1 MTTES
6 EKQNSRGGFS
16 TKLGLVLA
24 AAGSAIGLGNI
35 WRFPTETGEYGGSAF
50 LLVYLVCIV
59 VFGFPLMIAEF
70 AVGRGARSSTG
81 NAYSILAPKTNWKYI
96 GLAST
101 LTAFL
106 ILGYYNVVAGWTL
119 FYLGEAA
126 AGSFVSMSSQAAT
139 ADGNVFA
146 ESFGAF
152 VSNPW
157 KPIVCLVLFMAFT
170 HVVITAGVKKGIER
184 FSKLMMPLLFIIML
198 FLCGCSFTMPG
209 FKKGMEFLFT
219 PDFDKIDAKVIRSA
233 LAQCFYSFSLA
244 MGCIC
249 TYASYF
255 RADANLAKTAVSVG
269 AMDTLAAILSGI
281 VIFPAVFSV
290 PGLEPDSG
298 AKLVFIALPNVFDS
312 ALAGVPVLSWLV
324 SCLFYLLLVIATVTS
339 TVSLHEVITSYV
351 SEHWGFSRTKSAWIV
366 SVLCVLLGVI
376 CSLSMGPY
384 LGDIKVAGMNIFDLF
399 DFVTAQLMLPIT
411 GIFISIFV
419 GWKMNRDK
427 LMMELTSGGSC
438 SNTAW
443 LYKPLV
449 FILRFVAPIIIA
461 WIMIAAFLD

>member
-59 VFGFPLMIAEF
+59 VFGLPLMIAEF

-170 HVVITAGVKKGIER
+170 LVVITAGVKKGIER

-198 FLCGCSFTMPG
+198 SS
-209 FKKGMEFLFT
+209 
-219 PDFDKIDAKVIRSA
+219 AAARSP
-233 LAQCFYSFSLA
+233 CRDSK
-244 MGCIC
+244 
-249 TYASYF
+249 
-255 RADANLAKTAVSVG
+255 RAWS
-269 AMDTLAAILSGI
+269 
-281 VIFPAVFSV
+281 
-290 PGLEPDSG
+290 
-298 AKLVFIALPNVFDS
+298 
-312 ALAGVPVLSWLV
+312 
-324 SCLFYLLLVIATVTS
+324 
-339 TVSLHEVITSYV
+339 
-351 SEHWGFSRTKSAWIV
+351 
-366 SVLCVLLGVI
+366 
-376 CSLSMGPY
+376 
-384 LGDIKVAGMNIFDLF
+384 
-399 DFVTAQLMLPIT
+399 
-411 GIFISIFV
+411 
-419 GWKMNRDK
+419 
-427 LMMELTSGGSC
+427 SC
-438 SNTAW
+438 SPPT
-443 LYKPLV
+443 LTRLTP
-449 FILRFVAPIIIA
+449 R
-461 WIMIAAFLD
+461 

>member
-1 MTTES
+1 MTTET
-6 EKQNSRGGFS
+6 EQQGSRGGFS

-50 LLVYLVCIV
+50 LLVYLICIL
-59 VFGFPLMIAEF
+59 VFGLPLMIAEF
-70 AVGRGARSSTG
+70 TVGRAARSSTG
-81 NAYSILAPKTNWKYI
+81 KAYAILAPKTSWKFI

-126 AGSFVSMSSQAAT
+126 AGSFVSMSSQTA
-139 ADGNVFA
+139 ADGSNVFA

-209 FKKGMEFLFT
+209 FRKGMEFLFA
-219 PDFDKIDAKVIRSA
+219 PDFDKIDAKVVRSA

-269 AMDTLAAILSGI
+269 AMDTLAAVLAGI

-366 SVLCVLLGVI
+366 SILCVILGVI

-419 GWKMNRDK
+419 GWKMNRDT
-427 LMMELTSGGSC
+427 LMRELTSGGNC
-438 SNTAW
+438 SGTAW

-449 FILRFVAPIIIA
+449 FILRFIAPIIIA